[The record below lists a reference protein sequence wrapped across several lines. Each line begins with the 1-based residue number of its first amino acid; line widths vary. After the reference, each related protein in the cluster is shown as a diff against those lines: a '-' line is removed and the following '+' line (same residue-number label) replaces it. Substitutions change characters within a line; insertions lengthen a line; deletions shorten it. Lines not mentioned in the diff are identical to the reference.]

1 MKGNPKILI
10 ISECFYPEQFK
21 INDIAFNWSKQGY
34 DVDVLTL
41 IPTYP
46 RGKVYPGYKNKLF
59 SKEHINGVNIF
70 RVHAV
75 LGYTESKFKKI
86 LKYLNFMLLGGIVA
100 IFIGKKYQ
108 HVFGFNLGAL
118 SDMLPAVI
126 IRKVY
131 KRPLTLWVQD
141 LWPDSVYAYGFKK
154 TKILSLVLNKFVKF
168 IYHNVDNIAIS
179 SKGFESSLLN
189 YVQTGKKIHYFP
201 NWADDLNNE
210 LDSIVLNDQKKVQ
223 FTFAGNVGKVQN
235 LENIINAYSL
245 LPKSYL
251 EKSQLNIIGDGSNLV
266 YLKSITSNNIPIV
279 FHGGIQRDIISKYY
293 KASDFLI
300 ISLINK
306 PLFSLTVPAKL
317 QTYILANKPILAI
330 INGETKEIVKNNC
343 LGLYSDPDDTNAIMD
358 LFKDCIKMPRKEY
371 KNFLNN
377 NNSLLNKV
385 FNKKKIIRGLRHLV
399 AHHEE

>member
-1 MKGNPKILI
+1 MKKKHSKILI
-10 ISECFYPEQFK
+10 ISECFYPEEFK
-21 INDIAFNWSKQGY
+21 INDIAFNWAKQGC
-34 DVDVLTL
+34 DIDVLTL
-41 IPTYP
+41 NPTYP
-46 RGKVYPGYKNKLF
+46 RGKIFPGYRNRF
-59 SKEHINGVNIF
+59 FTKEHINGLNIY
-70 RVHAV
+70 RVRAV
-75 LGYTESKFKKI
+75 IGYKESKFKKI
-86 LKYLNFMLLGGIVA
+86 LKYLNFMILGVIFA
-100 IFIGKKYQ
+100 LFIGKRYQ

-154 TKILSLVLNKFVKF
+154 TKFLSFILTKFVKF
-168 IYHNVDNIAIS
+168 IFNNVDNIAIS
-179 SKGFESSLLN
+179 SKGFESNLLN
-189 YVQTGKKIHYFP
+189 YIQSDKKIHYYP

-210 LDSIVLNDQKKVQ
+210 LEPIVLNDDKRVQ

-251 EKSQLNIIGDGSNLV
+251 QKSQLNIIGDGSNLN
-266 YLKSITSNNIPIV
+266 YLKSITRKNVPII
-279 FHGGIQRDIISKYY
+279 FHGGVQRDIISKYY

-306 PLFSLTVPAKL
+306 PLFSSTVPAKL
-317 QTYILANKPILAI
+317 QTYISAKKPILAI
-330 INGETKEIVKNNC
+330 INGETKEIVRSNC
-343 LGLYSDPDDTNAIMD
+343 LGLYSEPDNIHAILR
-358 LFKDCIKMPRKEY
+358 LFQDCIKMPRDDH

-377 NNSLLNKV
+377 NDSLLNDL
-385 FNKKKIIRGLRHLV
+385 FNKKRIIRGLKDLV
-399 AHHEE
+399 VNHD